1 MKKLLSLLLLFAVAA
16 LPLCA
21 EDGEWFAGK
30 LPDELIT
37 ASGKKRST
45 ANALKGKIVALYF
58 SASWCGPCRG
68 FTPQLI
74 KFYRKVAK
82 KKNLE
87 IIFVSS
93 DKNDSAMKQY
103 MKKDKMP
110 WLAIPFNDPA
120 AAALIKE
127 LRVNGIPN
135 LAVFGKDGKLISPNG
150 RWDVVL
156 QGRKAVDSW
165 LSPDYK
171 PLTFQDW
178 KEQEGGKKGRKRRR

>member
-1 MKKLLSLLLLFAVAA
+1 MKKLCAVLVLLGIAAFQLS
-16 LPLCA
+16 A
-21 EDGEWFAGK
+21 EWYDDKFPA
-30 LPDELIT
+30 ELIN
-37 ASGKKRST
+37 ARGKKVQT
-45 ANALKGKIVALYF
+45 ATALKGKIVAVYF

-68 FTPQLI
+68 FTPDLV
-74 KFYRKVAK
+74 KFYRAVRKAGNV
-82 KKNLE
+82 E
-87 IIFVSS
+87 IVFVSR
-93 DKNDSAMKQY
+93 DKSADDMMNY

-178 KEQEGGKKGRKRRR
+178 KEQEGGKKGRKGRR